1 MHDCGQRIKFYD
13 HEKNSFHVI
22 LNSEVL
28 GATHREIVL
37 AAFASASQN
46 LSDFSLTEWI
56 KYKDILLEEDLDAVR
71 KLSLIVRLAEALD
84 KTHRGV
90 VQDISCDILGDSVIM
105 KTIVTIDA
113 SIEIREALKSSQD
126 FKKVYKKT
134 LEVL

>member
-1 MHDCGQRIKFYD
+1 
-13 HEKNSFHVI
+13 
-22 LNSEVL
+22 
-28 GATHREIVL
+28 
-37 AAFASASQN
+37 
-46 LSDFSLTEWI
+46 LSDFNLTEWI
-56 KYKDILLEEDLDAVR
+56 KYKDILLEEDLEAVR